1 VTVPDTEC
9 IEVAAAFGIW
19 DGEIMFSAEFQV
31 RDYECDLQG
40 IVNNAVYQHYLE
52 HARHEFLNSRGLDFA
67 ELTALGVI
75 IVVIRAELDYKQ
87 ALRPGDRFSVS
98 VVVKKLGRL
107 KIAFEQEIRRLSDG
121 ELMLEAKIIAVSLK
135 DGVRPYVPEQLE
147 KLFE

>member
-1 VTVPDTEC
+1 MRTSQFTTEL
-9 IEVAAAFGIW
+9 
-19 DGEIMFSAEFQV
+19 QV

-52 HARHEFLNSRGLDFA
+52 HARHEYLNSRGLDFA

-98 VVVKKLGRL
+98 VSAKKLGRL
-107 KIAFEQEIRRLSDG
+107 KVVFDQEIRRLTDD
-121 ELMLEAKIIAVSLK
+121 ELMLEAKIAVVSLK
-135 DGVRPYVPEQLE
+135 DGERPYFPEELV
-147 KLFE
+147 KLL